1 MEIQMVKF
9 GTGGWRSIIG
19 DEFTRANVCL
29 VAQSIA
35 NIMINE
41 NVQDKGFVVGYDRR
55 FLSDKAAKWFS
66 GVLAANGIKV
76 SFIDR
81 FVPTPIVMYKAKEMG
96 CIYSACITAS
106 HNPHDYNGIKVFIE
120 GGRDADE
127 VITQKIE
134 EQMPAITPSDIK
146 ELDFDKAI
154 EADSIVIINP
164 MNEFVDSVLDLL
176 DVEAIK
182 QASLRVLIDPMFGVA
197 KNALQ
202 TVLITGR
209 CDVDVINDGEN
220 PGFGGMMPSPSA
232 ATLYQLKHLVVHGG
246 YDVGIGTDGDAD
258 RIGIIDEKGNFVH
271 PNEILILLYY
281 YLIKYKKQTG
291 SVVRN
296 IATTHILDKI
306 AVDHGQKYFE
316 VPVGF
321 KHISSQMEADD
332 SLIGG
337 ESSGGLT
344 IRGHIKGKDSVFAAS
359 LLVEMIAVSGKK
371 ISELLEEIYE
381 KYGYTYTAEG
391 DCTFKAEEK
400 ETIYNKIYVEK
411 SLPEFEYEIEK
422 VSYADGLKVYFK
434 NGGWMIARFSGTEP
448 LLRIFS
454 EMKDQT
460 TAEGIVNQVKQFLAL

>member
-1 MEIQMVKF
+1 MVQF
-9 GTGGWRSIIG
+9 GTGGWRAIIG
-19 DEFTRANVCL
+19 DEFTKANVCL
-29 VAQSIA
+29 VAQAVA

-41 NVQDKGFVVGYDRR
+41 NVVGRGFVIGYDRR
-55 FLSDKAAKWFS
+55 FLSDKASKWFAEI
-66 GVLAANGIKV
+66 LAANGIQV

-81 FVPTPIVMYKAKEMG
+81 FVPTPIVMFKAKAMG

-127 VITQKIE
+127 KITQKLEAQMAEIE
-134 EQMPAITPSDIK
+134 SKDIK
-146 ELDFDKAI
+146 AVDFDDAV
-154 EADSIVIINP
+154 AAGSIVVIYP
-164 MNEFVDSVLDLL
+164 MNDFVDSVLALL
-176 DVEAIK
+176 DVAAIRR
-182 QASLRVLIDPMFGVA
+182 ANLRVLIDPMFGVA

-209 CDVDVINDGEN
+209 CDVDVIHDGEN
-220 PGFGGMMPSPSA
+220 PAFGGLMPSPSA

-281 YLIKYKKQTG
+281 YLLKYKNLKG

-296 IATTHILDKI
+296 IATSHILDKI
-306 AVDHGQKYFE
+306 AKDHGENSFE

-371 ISELLEEIYE
+371 ISELLREIYD
-381 KYGYTYTAEG
+381 KYGYSYTAEG
-391 DCTFKAEEK
+391 DCTFKTEQK
-400 ETIYNKIYVEK
+400 SLIHNKIYVEK
-411 SLPEFEYEIEK
+411 SLPSFEYEVEK

-434 NGGWMIARFSGTEP
+434 NGGWVIARFSGTEP

-454 EMKDQT
+454 EMENKT
-460 TAEGIVNQVKQFLAL
+460 VAEGVVKQVKDFLAL

>member
-1 MEIQMVKF
+1 MVKF

-19 DEFTRANVCL
+19 DEFTKANVCL

-35 NIMINE
+35 NIMIDE
-41 NVQDKGFVVGYDRR
+41 KVQDKGFVIGFDRR
-55 FLSDKAAKWFS
+55 FLSDKASKWFAE
-66 GVLAANGIKV
+66 VLAANGIKV
-76 SFIDR
+76 SYIDR
-81 FVPTPIVMYKAKEMG
+81 FVPTPIVMFKAKEMG

-134 EQMPAITPSDIK
+134 QQMPLITDADIK
-146 ELDFDKAI
+146 SLDFDKAI
-154 EADSIVIINP
+154 IEGSIVIINP
-164 MNEFVDSVLDLL
+164 MNEFVDSVLVLL
-176 DVEAIK
+176 DIEAIK
-182 QASLRVLIDPMFGVA
+182 QANLRVLIDPMFGVA

-209 CDVDVINDGEN
+209 CDVDVIHDGEN
-220 PGFGGMMPSPSA
+220 PAFGGLMPSPSA

-258 RIGIIDEKGNFVH
+258 RIGIIDEKGNFIH

-281 YLIKYKKQTG
+281 YLLTYKKQTG

-306 AVDHGQKYFE
+306 AADHCEKSFE

-321 KHISSQMEADD
+321 KHISGQMEADD

-371 ISELLEEIYE
+371 ISELLTEIYD

-400 ETIYNKIYVEK
+400 EIIYNKIYIDK
-411 SLPEFEYEIEK
+411 SLPEFEYDIEK
-422 VSYADGLKVYFK
+422 ISYADGLKVYFK

-454 EMKDQT
+454 EMQNQT
-460 TAEGIVNQVKQFLAL
+460 IAEKIVNQMKAFLAL